1 VDRETDAGKDQM
13 KSEAKIEAHDCL
25 RRILREEGMPQTD
38 PNDAFYYYAYYCVLQ
53 ETGAVEVD
61 MNTAISL
68 AFKRLQSRASHID
81 DIETKRSFLS
91 LNYWN
96 NALGQAAKHHKLI

>member
-1 VDRETDAGKDQM
+1 MALDSM
-13 KSEAKIEAHDCL
+13 
-25 RRILREEGMPQTD
+25 RRVIREEALPQTD
-38 PNDAFYYYAYYCVLQ
+38 PNDAFYYYSHYCVLQ

-61 MNTAISL
+61 MDTSISM

-81 DIETKRSFLS
+81 DIETKRAYLS

-96 NALGQAAKHHKLI
+96 NSLGQAAKLHRLI